1 MIDVLNLFYKKY
13 VKSNSNEHIRKK
25 KIKNKKKILTC
36 AAGLKQCNPAMILIK
51 EAIARFCFGT
61 IDSGTTIF
69 SFFF

>member
-1 MIDVLNLFYKKY
+1 MIDVLNLFYKK
-13 VKSNSNEHIRKK
+13 SNQIQIEKRF
-25 KIKNKKKILTC
+25 LTC

-69 SFFF
+69 